1 MRITI
6 SLIIT
11 VCFLVLTARVSDD
24 KNTKRITKNIFQKR
38 AEFLRKG
45 FFNIPLPGNKNIRL
59 NLAKDAQAEESKCD
73 SVLDAVDEG
82 VPSYIAGSLGYFN
95 RTLYYLNNRNAADVE
110 NVFCHFTNT
119 MNMDGSEGEET
130 IEYDDGSGN
139 TMYVK
144 VVITDGSTTGGFE
157 EDAGYTKKAVV
168 SVSEDSSSFTT
179 YMVMYWGFADGSTDT
194 TTTKGFLIEGSP
206 KTLGGTR
213 AGYMRWDLTGTTQ
226 TGQFYAAEFPSAEGE
241 SDPANV
247 TPATYFMKE
256 ETSSY
261 ENDRFM
267 YGRFSFNTST
277 NEVHVQ
283 GLSIEAERKQGN
295 TPEAYGCFKIYGTG
309 YKGGMMLISKSR
321 NKDAGNDSTDYG
333 FAQLGH
339 LTDPTS
345 SAATSLVGMDAACL
359 RDLTT
364 TADLKGN
371 LNGDDPGQV
380 DADTWRENIEKA
392 INANGLNTINSE
404 TKQIF
409 DISCDDLK
417 GADGTNKPFDVAH
430 TSEWVKFT
438 ASPGDVFGAS
448 NAVDVTAP
456 TEASLCS
463 GLNSEDIDTTTNCYC
478 AAAAE

>member
-11 VCFLVLTARVSDD
+11 VCFLVLTARISDD

-38 AEFLRKG
+38 ADLLRKG
-45 FFNIPLPGNKNIRL
+45 FFNIPLPGNKKIRF
-59 NLAKDAQAEESKCD
+59 NLTKDAQADESECD

-82 VPSYIAGSLGYFN
+82 IPSYTAGSLSYFN
-95 RTLYYLNNRNAADVE
+95 STLYYLNNRNAADVE

-119 MNMDGSEGEET
+119 MNMDGSAGTET
-130 IEYDDGSGN
+130 IEYDDGSGS

-168 SVSEDSSSFTT
+168 SVSEDNSSFTT
-179 YMVMYWGFADGSTDT
+179 YMVMYWGFAEGSTDT

-226 TGQFYAAEFPSAEGE
+226 TGQFYAAEFPSAEDE
-241 SDPANV
+241 SDPTNI
-247 TPATYFMKE
+247 TPANYFMKS
-256 ETSSY
+256 ETNSY

-267 YGRFSFNTST
+267 YGRFSLNTST

-295 TPEAYGCFKIYGTG
+295 TPENYGCFKIYGTG
-309 YKGGMMLISKSR
+309 KKGGMMVISKTRDQHSS
-321 NKDAGNDSTDYG
+321 DAGEYG
-333 FAQLGH
+333 FAQRGH
-339 LTDPTS
+339 LTDDGES
-345 SAATSLVGMDAACL
+345 SAATSLIGMDAACL

-364 TADLKGN
+364 TANLKGN
-371 LNGDDPGQV
+371 LNGPGV
-380 DADTWRENIEKA
+380 DVDTWRENIEKA
-392 INANGLNTINSE
+392 INAGSLNTIDSE
-404 TKQIF
+404 TDQIF
-409 DISCDDLK
+409 DISCDDLVSAN
-417 GADGTNKPFDVAH
+417 GSGNPFDE
-430 TSEWVKFT
+430 SNGSSWVDFT

-448 NAVDVTAP
+448 NANDVTAP
-456 TEASLCS
+456 TEASLCA
-463 GLNSEDIDTTTNCYC
+463 GLNSEDIDTTTKCYC